1 MLYKE
6 KTLYFLRSTQNQ
18 NKHWMAQRRN
28 IKWYSGITPSDL
40 WDLDGEISVIQ
51 NGKFMLYREK
61 L

>member
-51 NGKFMLYREK
+51 NS
-61 L
+61 